1 MFSPYSLEVTVGYHW
16 REISKPAVL
25 RPDNY
30 ILNFVTPLQTAQMLV
45 TNGRDIYNTVS
56 PRNGTDYRAATV
68 PMYSWHVAIRMAS
81 FDKSII

>member
-45 TNGRDIYNTVS
+45 TNGRDIYITQF
-56 PRNGTDYRAATV
+56 PLGTAPTIGPLLLLARCHTHGV
-68 PMYSWHVAIRMAS
+68 V
-81 FDKSII
+81 